1 MKRPAVMFVRL
12 ARLPERLNARTE
24 CTGPWKAPAIDGCVL
39 LAWLAAIFVLVSLG
53 CVTPLPRPDRTAAAS
68 PTPVVTEIPAAIATL
83 TLAPGASFSPGPTAE
98 RMPTL
103 APSATPDPRLVATPA
118 PTSAPTKSPGPGD
131 PTNTPGP
138 SHTPVPTEDFG
149 GLMLQVYA
157 PEDGAVVPGSGV
169 AVYGQTSPGARVF
182 IGGEETGVDAQGG
195 FRAEVSLV
203 PEENDVV
210 VVSLDEAGRRRSVSR
225 TVTSLALPFL
235 LLITEPEN
243 ESIVSA
249 SLLRLSGRTGPNAI
263 VSINGRSSPVD
274 RFGYFSSTVALDEGP
289 NVIDV
294 VATNDD
300 GRTLSTVLAVIYRAP
315 GE

>member
-1 MKRPAVMFVRL
+1 
-12 ARLPERLNARTE
+12 
-24 CTGPWKAPAIDGCVL
+24 
-39 LAWLAAIFVLVSLG
+39 
-53 CVTPLPRPDRTAAAS
+53 
-68 PTPVVTEIPAAIATL
+68 
-83 TLAPGASFSPGPTAE
+83 
-98 RMPTL
+98 
-103 APSATPDPRLVATPA
+103 
-118 PTSAPTKSPGPGD
+118 
-131 PTNTPGP
+131 
-138 SHTPVPTEDFG
+138 
-149 GLMLQVYA
+149 MLQVYA

-249 SLLRLSGRTGPNAI
+249 SLLRLSGRTGPNAV

-300 GRTLSTVLAVIYRAP
+300 GRTLSTVMAVIYRAP